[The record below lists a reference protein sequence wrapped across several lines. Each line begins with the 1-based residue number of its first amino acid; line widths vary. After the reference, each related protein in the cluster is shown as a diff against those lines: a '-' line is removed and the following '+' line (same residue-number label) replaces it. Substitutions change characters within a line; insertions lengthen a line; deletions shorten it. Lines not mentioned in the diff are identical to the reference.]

1 MCDAVLGAFTW
12 NGPYALLRIQLDP
25 IGTKYLVATL
35 AGKEQQ
41 FDGGAERRSLFVEN
55 IPEDSDLLVGKD
67 RSAEHTS
74 ELRSLIRFCYAVYC
88 MNEKQP
94 DTHDR
99 QHLPHTH

>member
-12 NGPYALLRIQLDP
+12 NGPYALLRIELDP

-55 IPEDSDLLVGKD
+55 IPEDSDILVGKD
-67 RSAEHTS
+67 AITS
-74 ELRSLIRFCYAVYC
+74 LRGWGTASIANGL
-88 MNEKQP
+88 P
-94 DTHDR
+94 R
-99 QHLPHTH
+99 QSIEAGSEGRRGGEGGGMK